1 MKILVNAI
9 SARIGGIVTYTRNLA
24 RSLAERQVDAT
35 IAVSARF
42 PENGVR
48 LWRHWASDLRP
59 LSRFLW
65 EQTLWRRI
73 VARLKPDVLFS
84 SANFGLLSCP
94 VPQVLLIR
102 EGGLFDPFYLANCT
116 PAQGVAPTLQLGFRR
131 RLILESAR
139 RSNRV
144 VTPTLAMRELLLH
157 WAPDLAGKI
166 EVNSYGTMSESF
178 APSPGLR
185 REWRADGCLRLIYVS
200 VYYPHKQP
208 ELVCR
213 AVAELKRSG
222 RDSHATISMDIR
234 ETDDFRGGLL
244 DRRILTEALARGD
257 VTLGRR
263 PYESLPELYRTHDV
277 FVFPSISE
285 TFGHPMVEAMGC
297 GLPVVVADTPVNRE
311 VCGDAALYFQPL
323 SLSSLL
329 ACLHRLDTDPQL
341 RDTLIARGRQR
352 VLESFTWES
361 HVDRLIH
368 IFHDVAESGGRKVL
382 DSGPQAG

>member
-24 RSLAERQVDAT
+24 RSLTERQVDAT

-42 PENGVR
+42 PENGAP

-59 LSRFLW
+59 LTRFAW
-65 EQTLWRRI
+65 EQVLWRRT
-73 VARLKPDVLFS
+73 VARLRPDVLFS
-84 SANFGLLSCP
+84 SANFGLLSSP

-116 PAQGVAPTLQLGFRR
+116 PAQGVAPTLQRGFRR

-139 RSNRV
+139 RSDRV
-144 VTPTLAMRELLLH
+144 VTPTRAMRELLLH
-157 WAPDLAGKI
+157 WAPDLASKI

-178 APSPGLR
+178 APSSDLR

-213 AVAELKRSG
+213 AVAELNRG
-222 RDSHATISMDIR
+222 GQRAHATISMDIR

-244 DRRILTEALARGD
+244 DHRILTETLALGD

-263 PYESLPELYRTHDV
+263 PYESLPDLYRTHDV

-297 GLPVVVADTPVNRE
+297 GLPVVAADTPVNRE
-311 VCGDAALYFQPL
+311 VCGDAALYFEPL
-323 SLSSLL
+323 SLDSLL
-329 ACLHRLDTDPQL
+329 GCLRRLESDPQL
-341 RDTLIARGRQR
+341 RAALTARGRRR
-352 VLESFTWES
+352 VVESFTWES
-361 HVDRLIH
+361 HVERLIH
-368 IFHDVAESGGRKVL
+368 IFREVAQDGDRKGL
-382 DSGPQAG
+382 DFRPPAG

>member
-24 RSLAERQVDAT
+24 RSLAERKVDAT

-42 PENGVR
+42 PENGLP
-48 LWRHWASDLRP
+48 LWHHWASDLRP

-65 EQTLWRRI
+65 EQTFWRRT

-94 VPQVLLIR
+94 VPQILLIR

-116 PAQGVAPTLQLGFRR
+116 PAQGVAPALQRSVRR

-139 RSNRV
+139 RSDRV

-157 WAPDLAGKI
+157 WAPDLASRI

-178 APSPGLR
+178 SPSSGLR
-185 REWRADGCLRLIYVS
+185 RDWRVDGCLRLIYVS

-213 AVAELKRSG
+213 AVAELNRTG
-222 RDSHATISMDIR
+222 RQAHATISMDIR
-234 ETDDFRGGLL
+234 ETEDFRGGLL
-244 DRRILTEALARGD
+244 DRHILTEASARGD

-297 GLPVVVADTPVNRE
+297 GLPVVAADTPVNRE
-311 VCGDAALYFQPL
+311 ICGDAALYFEPL
-323 SLSSLL
+323 SLSALL
-329 ACLHRLDTDPQL
+329 DCLSRLEGDPQL
-341 RDTLIARGRQR
+341 RAALIARGRQR
-352 VLESFTWES
+352 VVESFTWES
-361 HVDRLIH
+361 HVDRLIQV
-368 IFHDVAESGGRKVL
+368 FREVAEDQDRKLL
-382 DSGPQAG
+382 DSGAQAG